1 MVCGACILL
10 QCTHGPLIFTF
21 KLLYSCGMLSVGIVG
36 LPNVGKSTL
45 FRTLTKKQVDC
56 ANFPFCTIEPNV
68 GVVEVPD
75 YRLKPLSE
83 KTKSEKI
90 ISAAIEFVDIAGLVR
105 GASKGEGL
113 GNKFL
118 GNIREVDAICHVV
131 RSFVNE
137 NVVHVE
143 GGVDPVRD
151 VETIELELALA
162 DLESMER
169 QIDRQKTKMKSG
181 ADKEEKKRLDLME
194 RIYAAL
200 AQGKLATSVEMTDE
214 ERAMAKPLFLL
225 TGKPVIYIINVSEKD
240 AADPNW
246 VSPLGEGR
254 ISLPICIQL
263 ESDLVELSEEERT
276 EYLEAVGLKQTA
288 LDRLIRTAF
297 ETLDLI
303 TYFTSGEKE
312 TRAWQISRGFKAP
325 QAAAVIHTDFE
336 KAFIRA
342 EVISYE
348 DYVTLG
354 RVGAREAGRERI
366 EGKEYVVRDGDVC
379 YFRLS
384 S

>member
-1 MVCGACILL
+1 
-10 QCTHGPLIFTF
+10 
-21 KLLYSCGMLSVGIVG
+21 MLSVGIVG

-75 YRLKPLSE
+75 ERLKPLSNAS
-83 KTKSEKI
+83 KSEKC

-131 RSFVNE
+131 RSFINE
-137 NVVHVE
+137 NVVHVD
-143 GGVDPVRD
+143 GAVDPVRD
-151 VETIELELALA
+151 VETIELELALS

-181 ADKEEKKRLDLME
+181 ADKDEKKRLELME
-194 RIYAAL
+194 RIYAVL
-200 AQGKLATSVEMTDE
+200 AEGRMATTVEMTDE
-214 ERAMAKPLFLL
+214 ERTMAKSLFLL
-225 TGKPVIYIINVSEKD
+225 TGKPVIYIVNVSEQD

-254 ISLPICIQL
+254 TALPICIQL
-263 ESDLVELSEEERT
+263 ESDLVELSEEERV

-312 TRAWQISRGFKAP
+312 TRAWQIPRGLKAP

-342 EVISYE
+342 EIISFE

-354 RVGAREAGRERI
+354 RVGSREAGRERI
-366 EGKEYVVRDGDVC
+366 EGKEYVMRDGDVC
-379 YFRLS
+379 YFRLNS
-384 S
+384 

>member
-1 MVCGACILL
+1 
-10 QCTHGPLIFTF
+10 
-21 KLLYSCGMLSVGIVG
+21 
-36 LPNVGKSTL
+36 
-45 FRTLTKKQVDC
+45 
-56 ANFPFCTIEPNV
+56 
-68 GVVEVPD
+68 VPD